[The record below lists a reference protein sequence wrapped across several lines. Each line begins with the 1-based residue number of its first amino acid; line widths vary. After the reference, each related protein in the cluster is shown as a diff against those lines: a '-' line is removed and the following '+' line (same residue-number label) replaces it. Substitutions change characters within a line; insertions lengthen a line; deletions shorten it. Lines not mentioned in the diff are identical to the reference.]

1 MSVKSLQEIC
11 YDSLATSMENA
22 PPLLQEMIMGETSAN
37 LAKRLKKELKRD
49 LTNSIR
55 EKLYDEVLKKV
66 TEDLCSELPLIII
79 SMLQE
84 NLQSTTSY
92 TPLYTTSYSTS
103 LDSLA
108 LDPLVFDCAMQVAT
122 NVSEVMESHYSQRAD
137 NSTSYSRHNIYDDYD
152 SDDSNGMSDIE
163 YYSE

>member
-66 TEDLCSELPLIII
+66 TEDLCSELPSIIT
-79 SMLQE
+79 SMLHE
-84 NLQSTTSY
+84 NLHNTTSY
-92 TPLYTTSYSTS
+92 NSSYTTSYNS
-103 LDSLA
+103 
-108 LDPLVFDCAMQVAT
+108 LDPLVLECATQVAT
-122 NVSEVMESHYSQRAD
+122 DVSEVMENHYSQRAD
-137 NSTSYSRHNIYDDYD
+137 SSTSYSRHNIYHDYD
-152 SDDSNGMSDIE
+152 SDDSNGMSDVE
-163 YYSE
+163 YDSYDA